1 MPNDV
6 TGSVANFLVGLRYD
20 DLTPAAVQATK
31 DVILD
36 AMGVALAGSREEDAE
51 IVTALA
57 REDGGTGESMVI
69 GHGFQAP
76 ATAAAFVNGVAV
88 HALDFDSSFVTA
100 GQPMAGLTPA
110 VLAGAEP
117 RDASGADIITAYA
130 AGYQIAARLVRSL
143 PTNNED
149 LGWHSTGSSGSV
161 GCAAAVANLW
171 KLDSNQVRMALGIV
185 TSMASGLVANF
196 GTMSK
201 PLHAGLAARN
211 GVHAA
216 RLAQHG
222 FTGNAASLDEGSGF
236 FHAFSHGQ
244 SLDLSPLSQLGAPF
258 EVERGVRYK
267 PYPCGGLV
275 HSAIDA
281 VLALREEHV
290 LDPERIRQVDV
301 AVTRQTA
308 SRIVFRVPE
317 TGIQGKFCL
326 PYIAARA
333 IIDGQLTVDTFT
345 DEAVQDEQV
354 LALAS
359 RVTMAH
365 DPSLETT
372 IPGSRPAVVRVMLED
387 GDVLEK
393 RVDFAR
399 GGAQVP
405 LSTADLR
412 AKFTS
417 NARRVLSDS
426 ATSELLSL
434 LDELEHVSTVREI
447 TRIVGAPAEPRT

>member
-1 MPNDV
+1 M
-6 TGSVANFLVGLRYD
+6 
-20 DLTPAAVQATK
+20 
-31 DVILD
+31 LD
-36 AMGVALAGSREEDAE
+36 AIGVALAGSREDDAE
-51 IVTALA
+51 IVASLA
-57 REDGGTGESMVI
+57 RQDGGTSESTVI

-76 ATAAAFVNGVAV
+76 ATVAAFVNGVAV

-110 VLAGAEP
+110 LLAAA
-117 RDASGADIITAYA
+117 DSCNASGAAVISAYV
-130 AGYQIAARLVRSL
+130 AGYEVTAKIVRCM
-143 PTNNED
+143 PANNED

-161 GCAAAVANLW
+161 GSAAAVANLLR
-171 KLDSNQVRMALGIV
+171 LDSDQTRAALGIV

-211 GVHAA
+211 GVQAA
-216 RLAQHG
+216 RLAQQG
-222 FTGNAASLDEGSGF
+222 FTGNTSSLDRGSGY

-244 SLDLSPLSQLGAPF
+244 DLDLNPLVQIGAPF
-258 EVERGVRYK
+258 EVEQGVRYK

-281 VLALREEHV
+281 MLALRQEHG
-290 LDPERIRQVDV
+290 LDVDRIERIDV

-308 SRIVFRVPE
+308 SRIVFRVSE

-326 PYIAARA
+326 PYIMVRCV
-333 IIDGQLTVDTFT
+333 IDGHLAVDTFT
-345 DEAVQDEQV
+345 DEAVSDPGV

-365 DPSLETT
+365 NTALETHV
-372 IPGSRPAVVRVMLED
+372 PGSRPAVVTIRMKNGE
-387 GDVLEK
+387 VLEK

-399 GGAQVP
+399 GGIQVP
-405 LSTADLR
+405 LSPAELR
-412 AKFTS
+412 SKFTS
-417 NARRVLSDS
+417 NARRVLNES
-426 ATSELLSL
+426 AASELLGM
-434 LDELEHVSTVREI
+434 LDDLEHVAS
-447 TRIVGAPAEPRT
+447 VGMIANLIAG